1 MAGGSEGEAFFV
13 VLERERDGC
22 FLPHKK
28 RVQGRTEAAM
38 ERERKGGAQA
48 LGAWGEKH
56 RRRTSSH
63 SLFFSIPNKQTNPK
77 EFRPP
82 DSCKKQKKKIR
93 CSLLLQYTHPYMTMG
108 TYFSNAIK

>member
-38 ERERKGGAQA
+38 EREKGGVPRPWGRGGKSIA
-48 LGAWGEKH
+48 GARAH
-56 RRRTSSH
+56 TA
-63 SLFFSIPNKQTNPK
+63 FFFPSQTNKQT
-77 EFRPP
+77 
-82 DSCKKQKKKIR
+82 QKNSDHQTPAKNKR
-93 CSLLLQYTHPYMTMG
+93 RKSDAV
-108 TYFSNAIK
+108 FSYNIHTPT